1 MKRFINII
9 IFLCIPTLTR
19 LVDVYAQEDN
29 YSLSLKFSYTTSS
42 KIFLNPNSADL
53 LIRGKYLSIDNIYGG
68 GIELRRK
75 INDTQIQ
82 VGLSVDYISK
92 LEDVQRTNSKDGFWA
107 IPIELTGYFYIPIVE
122 GDLKIF
128 LGGGGGYY
136 IGERTYYISQTKTQV
151 LERSPGAGIHIIGG
165 VDYFFYNRLGIRSQM
180 KFRDVQFKTT
190 SRINNQNTSDL
201 KSQTNIDGMTIE
213 LGLVYSI

>member
-136 IGERTYYISQTKTQV
+136 IGERTYYISKTKAQV
-151 LERSPGAGIHIIGG
+151 LERSPGTGIHIIGG

>member
-1 MKRFINII
+1 
-9 IFLCIPTLTR
+9 LTR